1 MPSRVCRYLSRW
13 IVVLHAYW
21 FGTGQRYKY
30 HLSFLE
36 LFGVL
41 VKTQSG
47 RGWWDGP
54 ALGGLILGG
63 GVATCLG
70 LDEWLHGFLVFYCE
84 RWGPLAAICFHRGPR
99 KTMRWVQGLSSI
111 VLSCRGTQRA
121 GWSGQR
127 SQEKGAGLGHIQAAF
142 PREPVGCEPA
152 SLWARWQP
160 PPPNTHAR
168 IWLFSIQNP
177 HCDRCSLF
185 LIWKVGNWKDVCH
198 Q

>member
-1 MPSRVCRYLSRW
+1 MSSRVCRYLSRW

-47 RGWWDGP
+47 GGCWDGP

-70 LDEWLHGFLVFYCE
+70 FDEWLHGFLVFYCE

-127 SQEKGAGLGHIQAAF
+127 SQEEGG
-142 PREPVGCEPA
+142 PWTYTGCFYKRP
-152 SLWARWQP
+152 SWLWACFSVGPVTVLP
-160 PPPNTHAR
+160 PDPPQTHMPEFDSLAFR
-168 IWLFSIQNP
+168 IHI
-177 HCDRCSLF
+177 
-185 LIWKVGNWKDVCH
+185 VTDVLSF
-198 Q
+198 